1 MRLPRNLSGA
11 ELASLLARRYGYVVT
26 RQRGSHMRLTS
37 SYLGYDHH
45 ITIPRHDP
53 LKVGTLG
60 SILNDVAH
68 YLGID
73 LRDLQQELL

>member
-37 SYLGYDHH
+37 NYVGHEHH
-45 ITIPRHDP
+45 VTIPRHDP
-53 LKVGTLG
+53 LKVGTLR
-60 SILNDVAH
+60 SILHDVAT
-68 YLGID
+68 YLGTDIY
-73 LRDLQQELL
+73 DLQQELL

>member
-1 MRLPRNLSGA
+1 MRLPRNLSGT
-11 ELASLLARRYGYVVT
+11 ELASLLTRRYGYVVT

-37 SYLGYDHH
+37 SYLGYEHH

>member
-1 MRLPRNLSGA
+1 MRLPRNLSGG
-11 ELASLLARRYGYVVT
+11 ELASLLARRYGYVIT
-26 RQRGSHMRLTS
+26 RQRGSHMRLTTN
-37 SYLGYDHH
+37 YLGHEHH
-45 ITIPRHDP
+45 VTIPRHGP

-60 SILNDVAH
+60 RILNDVAN